1 MDTAKGIHAMSA
13 ATDIHVM
20 DALLLNW
27 CFTALQH
34 FSDHLGRSQLTYPHW
49 ASLLGSLLVLISAH
63 SFASNLKLPEGIEM
77 TVEITSWPIST
88 KECCWT

>member
-1 MDTAKGIHAMSA
+1 MNTAKGIHVMSA

-34 FSDHLGRSQLTYPHW
+34 FSDHLGCSQLTYPHW